1 MKELDC
7 VRIVKLLRENRLFD
21 GTESI
26 KRPPRGGVSAA
37 IVRFAEHFCIVDHVD
52 AEGYTVWLADFSME
66 EVEIYE

>member
-26 KRPPRGGVSAA
+26 KRPPRVGDIGT
-37 IVRFAEHFCIVDHVD
+37 IVHFAENFCIVENVD